1 VANEFFSSF
10 GGDAAV
16 SLTPGANGRFEVY
29 MDGEKIFDRKEEGN
43 IYPDLG
49 RIRKMKQGKTIMGE
63 VDTAPEVAA
72 KVIEDLTE
80 LEVDPD
86 KCERLYKA
94 ALVQSNSGVTYRML
108 AKVLTTGK
116 VDLVHYGCDLDAD
129 GKPTTKWK
137 IRRILEQAP
146 ERFDKELEA
155 IKKGVTDDGEVVQG
169 AWVHDMTGI
178 PDVAAQGKSL
188 VEWSRNMTAEVRKK
202 PS

>member
-1 VANEFFSSF
+1 
-10 GGDAAV
+10 
-16 SLTPGANGRFEVY
+16 
-29 MDGEKIFDRKEEGN
+29 
-43 IYPDLG
+43 
-49 RIRKMKQGKTIMGE
+49 MGE

-72 KVIEDLTE
+72 KVIEDLTA

-108 AKVLTTGK
+108 AKVLQTGR

-155 IKKGVTDDGEVVQG
+155 IKKGVTDDGEIVQG
-169 AWVHDMTGI
+169 AWVHDMTGL

-188 VEWSRNMTAEVRKK
+188 DEWSRNMTAEVRKK
-202 PS
+202 SS

>member
-1 VANEFFSSF
+1 LVVAWACLALFENSLVGSS
-10 GGDAAV
+10 GGATRLNPARRR
-16 SLTPGANGRFEVY
+16 T
-29 MDGEKIFDRKEEGN
+29 
-43 IYPDLG
+43 
-49 RIRKMKQGKTIMGE
+49 TMGE

-72 KVIEDLTE
+72 KVIEDLTA
-80 LEVDPD
+80 LDVDSA

-108 AKVLTTGK
+108 AKVLSTGK

-129 GKPTTKWK
+129 GKPTTKWR

-155 IKKGVTDDGEVVQG
+155 IKKGVTDDGETVQG
-169 AWVHDMTGI
+169 VWVHDMTGM
-178 PDVAAQGKSL
+178 PDVTAQGKSL
-188 VEWSRNMTAEVRKK
+188 DEWSRKMTTEVRKK

>member
-1 VANEFFSSF
+1 
-10 GGDAAV
+10 
-16 SLTPGANGRFEVY
+16 
-29 MDGEKIFDRKEEGN
+29 
-43 IYPDLG
+43 
-49 RIRKMKQGKTIMGE
+49 MGE

-72 KVIEDLTE
+72 KVIEDLTA

-94 ALVQSNSGVTYRML
+94 ALVQSNSGETYRML
-108 AKVLTTGK
+108 AKVLSTGK

-129 GKPTTKWK
+129 GKPMTKWK

-146 ERFDKELEA
+146 ERFDKEFEA

-169 AWVHDMTGI
+169 AWVHDMTGLS
-178 PDVAAQGKSL
+178 DVAAQGKSL
-188 VEWSRNMTAEVRKK
+188 DEWSRSMTAEVRKK

>member
-1 VANEFFSSF
+1 
-10 GGDAAV
+10 
-16 SLTPGANGRFEVY
+16 
-29 MDGEKIFDRKEEGN
+29 
-43 IYPDLG
+43 
-49 RIRKMKQGKTIMGE
+49 MGE

-72 KVIEDLTE
+72 KVIEDLTA

-108 AKVLTTGK
+108 AKVLSTGK
-116 VDLVHYGCDLDAD
+116 VDLVHYGCDLDAPD
-129 GKPTTKWK
+129 LPL
-137 IRRILEQAP
+137 RR
-146 ERFDKELEA
+146 RFDKELEA

-169 AWVHDMTGI
+169 AWVHDMTGL

-188 VEWSRNMTAEVRKK
+188 DEWSRNMTAEVRKK